1 MPSPRSVRS
10 RADEVPSLMRPPSTR
25 LLSASGSAFAIPLQT
40 VGLLSSLIFLANGTF
55 EVLVV
60 NDLNREQYG
69 LIAALVVLLS
79 VWALGEVVL
88 LQRRRPSI
96 PLVPLQ
102 LALGLQLGVVL
113 LRHGLGVLRTPAIVN
128 GFATASR
135 PQFGMAISF
144 APLYLAIFLA
154 ISKLIIDLF
163 VHAEQRRANQLEVQ
177 MEALEAARQD
187 LRDAR
192 DAAEEANLALLAA
205 NARLHGQA
213 TSDPLTGLSN
223 RRHFEA
229 ALADQQ
235 ALSQRFE
242 EPLSLLMVDVDQF
255 KTINDRFGHRCGD
268 LVLVE
273 LAQLLRSSL
282 RKPDLLARWG
292 GDEFIVMLPHTNG
305 DSALELARQICVAV
319 AVHVF
324 PAVPAV
330 TASIGVAEWQPGES
344 LEQWFARADSVLYVA
359 KAAGRNAA
367 KLSA

>member
-1 MPSPRSVRS
+1 MT
-10 RADEVPSLMRPPSTR
+10 RPPSTR
-25 LLSASGSAFAIPLQT
+25 RLAASGSTFAIPLQT
-40 VGLLSSLIFLANGTF
+40 VGLLSTLIVLANGSF

-69 LIAALVVLLS
+69 LIAGVVVLLC

-88 LQRRRPSI
+88 LQRRNPSI
-96 PLVPLQ
+96 PLLPLQ
-102 LALGLQLGVVL
+102 LALALQLAVVL
-113 LRHGLGVLRTPAIVN
+113 LRHAIGVPGSPTGVN
-128 GFATASR
+128 GFGPASR

-144 APLYLAIFLA
+144 TPLYLAIFLV

-273 LAQLLRSSL
+273 LARLLRASL

-292 GDEFIVMLPHTNG
+292 GDEFIVMLPHTDG
-305 DSALELARQICVAV
+305 DRALQLAQQICVAV
-319 AVHVF
+319 SVHLF

>member
-1 MPSPRSVRS
+1 MRRRST
-10 RADEVPSLMRPPSTR
+10 P
-25 LLSASGSAFAIPLQT
+25 LLGAQGSAFAVPLQT
-40 VGLLSSLIFLANGTF
+40 VGLLSTLIVLANGSF

-69 LIAALVVLLS
+69 LMAVLVGVLSLWALVEVL
-79 VWALGEVVL
+79 L
-88 LQRRRPSI
+88 LQRRSPTI
-96 PLVPLQ
+96 PLLPLK

-113 LRHGLGVLRTPAIVN
+113 LRHGIGGLASPAMLN
-128 GFATASR
+128 GYGTASR

-144 APLYLAIFLA
+144 APFYLLIFFV
-154 ISKLIIDLF
+154 INKLIIDVF
-163 VHAEQRRANQLEVQ
+163 VHAEQRRANQLEAQ

-205 NARLHGQA
+205 NARLQGQA
-213 TSDPLTGLSN
+213 TTDALTGLSN

-229 ALADQQ
+229 ALDDQL
-235 ALSQRFE
+235 ALSVRFE
-242 EPLSLLMVDVDQF
+242 EPLSLLLLDVDQF

-273 LAQLLRSSL
+273 LARLLRASL

-292 GDEFIVMLPHTNG
+292 GDEFIVMLPHTDG
-305 DSALELARQICVAV
+305 EVALEQARQIGAAV

-330 TASIGVAEWQPGES
+330 TVSIGVAEWRSGES